1 MYLEESRSEV
11 KLDCELI
18 DHFSI
23 LAIHRYLVTKETETD
38 IGIPNQKS
46 FELHDGR
53 VNASKLYS
61 L

>member
-38 IGIPNQKS
+38 IGIPNQKALS
-46 FELHDGR
+46 YMMAE
-53 VNASKLYS
+53 
-61 L
+61 